1 MSGPRRFFVSGEI
14 FGEMEIRG
22 EEFTHA
28 IKILRKSV
36 GEEIILCNGT
46 GNEYRAIISKV
57 EKDRFLCRVVSESVS
72 DTEPSVKVVLICGF
86 LKGDKT
92 ELVCREAVE
101 LGVSEIA
108 VFSSDYSSAYMN
120 DNKLGRLN
128 KVCVE
133 AAKQCGRSKA
143 VEVKYYDTLE
153 RAIEAYSDFDNKLFA
168 CEFEN
173 GKREKLTLN
182 EGSVAVVVGSEG
194 GFSDKESAYAID
206 NGYKSIS
213 LGKRILRA
221 DTACTTALSV
231 IMYLA
236 GELQ

>member
-14 FGEMEIRG
+14 LDEMEIRG
-22 EEFTHA
+22 EEYNHA
-28 IKILRKSV
+28 IKILRKTV
-36 GEEIILCNGT
+36 GDEIILCNGN
-46 GNEYRAIISKV
+46 GLEYRAVINKILKDSFICRIVSKDINDA
-57 EKDRFLCRVVSESVS
+57 EPKTKVSLV
-72 DTEPSVKVVLICGF
+72 CGF

-108 VFSSDYSSAYMN
+108 VCSSDYSSAYMN
-120 DNKLGRLN
+120 DNKLARLN

-133 AAKQCGRSKA
+133 AAKQCGRSSVVK
-143 VEVKYYDTLE
+143 VKYFDNFSD
-153 RAIEAYSDFDNKLFA
+153 AINEYSDYDNKLFA

-173 GKREKLTLN
+173 GQRQKLSV
-182 EGSVAVVVGSEG
+182 EDGSVAIVIGSEG
-194 GFSDKESAYAID
+194 GFSDKESALAIEK
-206 NGYKSIS
+206 GYKSIN

-231 IMYLA
+231 VMYLV

>member
-14 FGEMEIRG
+14 CGEMEISG
-22 EEFTHA
+22 EEFVHA
-28 IKILRKSV
+28 VKILRKAV
-36 GEEIILCNGT
+36 GEEIVLCNGT
-46 GNEYRAIISKV
+46 GKEYRAIISKV
-57 EKDRFLCRVVSESVS
+57 EKDRFFCRVISESVS
-72 DTEPSVKVVLICGF
+72 DTEPQVKVCLICGF

-120 DNKLGRLN
+120 DNKLSRLN
-128 KVCVE
+128 KVCIE

-143 VEVKYYDTLE
+143 VEVKYFDNFE
-153 RAIEAYSDFDNKLFA
+153 SVIKEYSDYGNKLFA

-173 GKREKLTLN
+173 GKREKLSLS
-182 EGSVAVVVGSEG
+182 EGSVAIVIGSEG
-194 GFSDKESAYAID
+194 GFSDKESALAQNY
-206 NGYKSIS
+206 GYKSIS

-231 IMYLA
+231 VMFLA